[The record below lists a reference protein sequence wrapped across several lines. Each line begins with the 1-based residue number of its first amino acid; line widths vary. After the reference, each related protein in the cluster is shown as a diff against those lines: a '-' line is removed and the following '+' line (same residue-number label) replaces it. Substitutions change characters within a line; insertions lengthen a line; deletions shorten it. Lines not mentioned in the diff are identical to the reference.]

1 MWSYICTPNIP
12 HFHLS
17 PPFAQIELHSRL
29 GVDGI
34 PLVRVDNNN
43 KETRVG
49 VDHLGLVTS
58 LQVPEDRSII
68 EEGQVDHVLALLK
81 LWRIYLCLR
90 FGFYVYF

>member
-1 MWSYICTPNIP
+1 MRWDLITSLAKIDLAHPV
-12 HFHLS
+12 
-17 PPFAQIELHSRL
+17 

-90 FGFYVYF
+90 VGFYVYF